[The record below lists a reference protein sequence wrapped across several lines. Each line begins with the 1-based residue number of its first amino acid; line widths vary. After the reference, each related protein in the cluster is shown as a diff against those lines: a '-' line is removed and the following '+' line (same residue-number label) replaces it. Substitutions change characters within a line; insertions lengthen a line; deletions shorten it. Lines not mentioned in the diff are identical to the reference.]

1 MITVNKDAN
10 RVTITKVYIGFTDHD
25 RYGRLRFEVTIQDAD
40 GGPFD
45 KAVKDIS
52 IAGDICNDSVEYK
65 KTRSLLIE
73 EMRRLIEDDY
83 FN

>member
-10 RVTITKVYIGFTDHD
+10 RVTIIKTYVGFINHEQ
-25 RYGRLRFEVTIQDAD
+25 YGRIRFEVTIQDAD
-40 GGPFD
+40 GGPFN
-45 KAVKDIS
+45 KSVKDVF
-52 IAGDICNDSVEYK
+52 IAGEITDDITEYK
-65 KTRSLLIE
+65 KTKNLLIE

>member
-10 RVTITKVYIGFTDHD
+10 SVTIIKTHVGFINHEQ
-25 RYGRLRFEVTIQDAD
+25 YGRTRFEVTIQDAD
-40 GGPFD
+40 SGPFNRG
-45 KAVKDIS
+45 VINVV
-52 IAGDICNDSVEYK
+52 IAGEITDNSIEYK
-65 KTRSLLIE
+65 KTKNLLIE